1 MREELRT
8 VESDFFFL
16 ICVLLFLS
24 KERRRKLMFFF
35 HEYRMIL
42 KTSHF
47 QMMKQNLIYLMKYLS
62 LMQSL
67 IHRHLNPLLWQMKA

>member
-1 MREELRT
+1 M
-8 VESDFFFL
+8 FFFL
-16 ICVLLFLS
+16 
-24 KERRRKLMFFF
+24 

-42 KTSHF
+42 RTSHF